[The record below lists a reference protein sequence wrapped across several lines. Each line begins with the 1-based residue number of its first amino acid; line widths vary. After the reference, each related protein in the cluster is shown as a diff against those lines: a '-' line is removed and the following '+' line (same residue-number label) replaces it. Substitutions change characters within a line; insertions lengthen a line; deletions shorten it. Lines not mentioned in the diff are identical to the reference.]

1 MQLRPASLGSPSG
14 VFCDMAKAK
23 DIVPQLLDAADEI
36 DSMRRADL
44 QVLLRRAADDI
55 ETLRKLV
62 GIRDEVWLE
71 DEPPAGNG

>member
-1 MQLRPASLGSPSG
+1 
-14 VFCDMAKAK
+14 MAKAK